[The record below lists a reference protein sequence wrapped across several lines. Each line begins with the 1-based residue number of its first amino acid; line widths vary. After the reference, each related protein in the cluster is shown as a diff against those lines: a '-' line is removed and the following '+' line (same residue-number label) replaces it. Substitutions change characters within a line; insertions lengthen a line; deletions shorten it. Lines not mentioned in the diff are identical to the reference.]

1 MKSITFTQTDILHYM
16 AIMHRIQ
23 GSGVKAWEGQAV
35 DDDNATKKSFLIDL
49 PTSHKRVSFVDLLSM
64 I

>member
-23 GSGVKAWEGQAV
+23 GSGVKGGEGQVV
-35 DDDNATKKSFLIDL
+35 DNDIATKKSFLFDL
-49 PTSHKRVSFVDLLSM
+49 PTSHKKGF
-64 I
+64 IF